1 MKNLQLRES
10 PPVGATA
17 LRDRRLSPPSPSQD
31 LGDRFVLAPPRF
43 LPALLAL
50 RVSGFGASPLFG
62 GGARDE

>member
-17 LRDRRLSPPSPSQD
+17 LRDRRLSPPSRSQD

-43 LPALLAL
+43 LPALLAV
-50 RVSGFGASPLFG
+50 RARGFGARPLFG
-62 GGARDE
+62 GGASEE